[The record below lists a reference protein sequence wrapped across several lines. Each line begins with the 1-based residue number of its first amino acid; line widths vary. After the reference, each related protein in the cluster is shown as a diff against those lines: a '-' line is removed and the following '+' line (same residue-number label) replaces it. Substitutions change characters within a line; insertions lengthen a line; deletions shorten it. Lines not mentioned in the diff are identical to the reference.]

1 MPTELSQEELINLFK
16 KFYEGNP
23 FIFVTEGSVHLK
35 QVVNTNN
42 CFIQVQKID
51 DKVLVTSV
59 IDNLLKGAAGQAIQ
73 NMNLMFGLDETTGV
87 EFKAN
92 YL

>member
-1 MPTELSQEELINLFK
+1 MFQS
-16 KFYEGNP
+16 FYEANS
-23 FIFVTEGSVHLK
+23 FIFVSENSVHLK

-73 NMNLMFGLDETTGV
+73 NMNIMFGWAESTGLH
-87 EFKAN
+87 FKAN